1 MTAVPRYTIAKAGV
15 VDNRTNSGGGSG
27 NGASALAIPDGS
39 DDDIIAQRLRRAAE
53 EERDPQLQKKL
64 WKEYIQYKK
73 YIGAEQ

>member
-1 MTAVPRYTIAKAGV
+1 MTAVPRYTMTTAGV

-27 NGASALAIPDGS
+27 NGASALAVPDGS
-39 DDDIIAQRLRRAAE
+39 DDDIIAQRLRKAAE

-73 YIGAEQ
+73 YIRAEQ